1 MSEPEAAEAPLA
13 GPLSIPNA
21 ITVVRLAL
29 LPYFAWLAL
38 HDHRYV
44 AAGWLLGLL
53 GATDYLDGWIARRF
67 AQTSTLGKILDP
79 VADRLLAITSVV
91 VLWASHAAPRW
102 LLVVVVLREVLVSV
116 ATVLLA
122 ALGAARI
129 DVLWVGKTGTF
140 ALMCSF
146 PWFLFGTAS
155 GTIGDVMYVAAYA
168 TGLIGMVLGW
178 VALGSYVRP
187 ALDALSRGRSGRSKA
202 TLG

>member
-1 MSEPEAAEAPLA
+1 MTEPALAEVPLK
-13 GPLSIPNA
+13 GPLTVPNA

-29 LPYFAWLAL
+29 LPVFAWLVL
-38 HDHRYV
+38 SQHRYV
-44 AAGWLLGLL
+44 EGGWLLGVL
-53 GATDYLDGWIARRF
+53 GATDYLDGWIARHF

-79 VADRLLAITSVV
+79 VADRLLAITAVV
-91 VLWASHAAPRW
+91 VLWASHTAPRW
-102 LLVVVVLREVLVSV
+102 LLVVVVVREVLVSA

-155 GTIGDVMYVAAYA
+155 GVVGDVMYVAAYA
-168 TGLIGMVLGW
+168 TGLIGMALGW
-178 VALGSYVRP
+178 WALGSYVRP
-187 ALDALSRGRSGRSKA
+187 ALDALSRGRSGRTGP